1 MSNNFFIDYIYR
13 AMKIIEVVDPIL
25 DVPDFTE
32 NIPKHKAVVMVYMM
46 KSCPH
51 CEMLKPKWEIVKKIM
66 QADRKFNDVMIADI
80 DSSASSML
88 PLPPVMG
95 FPNIKVLNGD
105 KLTEYNGIREVDPLL
120 SFIRKT
126 VTSPRKH
133 TARKTVT
140 SPRKH
145 TARKHSGRRS
155 TRRNTKH
162 TARKH
167 SARRSKTR
175 RSTARKHTARN
186 YSATRI

>member
-1 MSNNFFIDYIYR
+1 
-13 AMKIIEVVDPIL
+13 MKIIEVVDPIL

-32 NIPKHKAVVMVYMM
+32 NIPKHKAVVIVYMM
-46 KSCPH
+46 KDCPH

-66 QADRKFNDVMIADI
+66 QTDRKFNNVMVADI
-80 DSSASSML
+80 DSSTSSML

-133 TARKTVT
+133 TARKHTA
-140 SPRKH
+140 RKH
-145 TARKHSGRRS
+145 TARKS

-175 RSTARKHTARN
+175 RSTARRSSTRN